1 MKEQQERQRVHL
13 LQEVGHPIVFI
24 VNMTTVSQNLQL
36 FVSRQ
41 VELHRA
47 LEQRMEMEQQ
57 GLFGPPGGLAVATSA
72 GGPGGPSP
80 GPAPGP
86 APGPT
91 PGPTP
96 SPASENLSQM
106 AFFSSE
112 LPQDFLQTC
121 PVSRPQQNQ
130 SQTDFQHADAH
141 QSFCEEAQ
149 NPEALLAPG
158 LRPRTAEHGM
168 AQLEARSSPRF
179 LGTAGLPDPVEPT
192 AVPLS
197 HLERKASQFGRD
209 LSSSSP
215 SSPLTCLS
223 GEPTTLLK
231 KKNRDVDDTGAGTP
245 LSSHSDDITVSST
258 PAVSD
263 SSYSGSAQALP
274 SVTLPQVKVSH
285 HYHNRG

>member
-1 MKEQQERQRVHL
+1 MKEQQERQRVQL

-24 VNMTTVSQNLQL
+24 VNMTTLSHVDLQL
-36 FVSRQ
+36 FVSHQ

-57 GLFGPPGGLAVATSA
+57 ALFGPPGGLAVATSA
-72 GGPGGPSP
+72 GGPGGP
-80 GPAPGP
+80 AT
-86 APGPT
+86 GPT
-91 PGPTP
+91 AG
-96 SPASENLSQM
+96 PASENLSQM
-106 AFFSSE
+106 PFFSSE

-168 AQLEARSSPRF
+168 AQLESRSSPRF
-179 LGTAGLPDPVEPT
+179 LATAGLPDPAEPT

-197 HLERKASQFGRD
+197 HLERKAYQFGRD
-209 LSSSSP
+209 FSSSSP
-215 SSPLTCLS
+215 SSPLPCLS

-258 PAVSD
+258 PAVLD

-285 HYHNRG
+285 HYHN